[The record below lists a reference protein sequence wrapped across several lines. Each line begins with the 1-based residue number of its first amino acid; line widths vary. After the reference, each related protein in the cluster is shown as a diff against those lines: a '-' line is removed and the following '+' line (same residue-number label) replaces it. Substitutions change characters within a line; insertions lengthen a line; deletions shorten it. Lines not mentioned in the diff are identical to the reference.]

1 MTAARSPTDAWSV
14 ARAAAGQASVE
25 IRPLATLDDM
35 TVACRLLDAVWD
47 IPPEDASEVRPP
59 LLRAL
64 GHAGNYLVGAHL
76 TEGPRR
82 GEMVAASV
90 AFFGTPIG
98 TSMHSHITGVLPGSG
113 RGVGTAVKWHQRAWA
128 LDLGL
133 SRITWTYDPLIARN
147 SFFNLN
153 RLGARPER
161 YFVDFY
167 GPMDDGPNRGQP
179 TDRVDAIW
187 DLRSGRTARAAARLL
202 VGSDSSADGPVVDDL
217 RAAGATVVLAVG
229 ADGEPEPG
237 VAERGVTELGVA
249 EPGVAE
255 PGVVGPVGP
264 EVRLIGIPAD
274 IEAIRRA
281 DPALA
286 LRWRL
291 RLRAVLAPLLAD
303 GSHRVTGFAKAGWY
317 VVERGKRT

>member
-1 MTAARSPTDAWSV
+1 MTAARWPAKAWSV
-14 ARAAAGQASVE
+14 ARAAARRASVE
-25 IRPLATLDDM
+25 IRPLATLDEM
-35 TVACRLLDAVWD
+35 TVACRLLDAVWE
-47 IPPEDASEVRPP
+47 IPPEDTSEVRPS

-82 GEMVAASV
+82 GELVAASV

-98 TSMHSHITGVLPGSG
+98 VSMHSHITGVLPGSG
-113 RGVGTAVKWHQRAWA
+113 HGVGTAVKWHQRAWA

-161 YFVDFY
+161 YFIDFY

-187 DLRSGRTARAAARLL
+187 DLQSDRTARAAARLL
-202 VGSDSSADGPVVDDL
+202 GESESSADGPVVDEL
-217 RAAGATVVLAVG
+217 RAAGATVALAVG
-229 ADGEPEPG
+229 ADGERVPGPATEPG
-237 VAERGVTELGVA
+237 LA
-249 EPGVAE
+249 EPA
-255 PGVVGPVGP
+255 GPDVQ
-264 EVRLIGIPAD
+264 LIGIPAD

-303 GSHRVTGFAKAGWY
+303 GSRTVTGFARSGWY
-317 VVERGKRT
+317 VVERRERT

>member
-1 MTAARSPTDAWSV
+1 MTAARSPADAWSV
-14 ARAAAGQASVE
+14 ARAAARRASVE
-25 IRPLATLDDM
+25 IRPLATLDEM
-35 TVACRLLDAVWD
+35 TVACRLLDTVWD
-47 IPPEDASEVRPP
+47 IPPEDTSEVRPS

-128 LDLGL
+128 LDRGL

-187 DLRSGRTARAAARLL
+187 DLHSGRTARAAARLL
-202 VGSDSSADGPVVDDL
+202 GGSDSSADGPVVDDL
-217 RAAGATVVLAVG
+217 LAAGATVLLAVG
-229 ADGEPEPG
+229 GDGEPEPG
-237 VAERGVTELGVA
+237 VAE
-249 EPGVAE
+249 PGVAE
-255 PGVVGPVGP
+255 PPGP

-274 IEAIRRA
+274 IEAIRRT
-281 DPALA
+281 DPASA

-303 GSHRVTGFAKAGWY
+303 GSHQVTGFAKAGWY

>member
-1 MTAARSPTDAWSV
+1 MTQARTTAQSRSTARSRSTAQAWRV
-14 ARAAAGQASVE
+14 AQAAMRRASVE
-25 IRPLATLDDM
+25 IRPLTTVEEM
-35 TVACRLLDAVWD
+35 TVACRVLDDVWD
-47 IPPEDASEVRPP
+47 IPPEDMSEVRPS

-64 GHAGNYLVGAHL
+64 GHAGNYLVGAYL
-76 TEGPRR
+76 TDGPRS

-90 AFFGTPIG
+90 AFFGTPLG
-98 TSMHSHITGVLPGSG
+98 ASLHSHITGVLPGSG
-113 RGVGTAVKWHQRAWA
+113 QGIGTAVKWHQRAWA
-128 LDLGL
+128 LDLDL

-187 DLRSGRTARAAARLL
+187 DLQ
-202 VGSDSSADGPVVDDL
+202 SDGTE
-217 RAAGATVVLAVG
+217 RAAGRLLGESGSSGNGPDVDELRAGGAAVVLAVG
-229 ADGEPEPG
+229 ADGGPAPG
-237 VAERGVTELGVA
+237 GA
-249 EPGVAE
+249 EPAGSD
-255 PGVVGPVGP
+255 
-264 EVRLIGIPAD
+264 VRLIGIPAD

-286 LRWRL
+286 LRWRR
-291 RLRAVLAPLLAD
+291 RLRGVLAPLMAD
-303 GSHRVTGFAKAGWY
+303 ENWRVTGFAKSGWY
-317 VVERGKRT
+317 VVERGERS